1 MFFTYMMKFN
11 HDPLMIAHQTGVHLL
26 ILIVY
31 FGCYLRTEKNIPETD

>member
-26 ILIVY
+26 IL
-31 FGCYLRTEKNIPETD
+31 